1 MPGVSQAPFR
11 KSCCLGRYLAVTDGT
26 PFAVWFLSVITCGL
40 ADLALTATW
49 RPALFR
55 CGPVL
60 YRREV
65 SRIVATPRLPVR
77 RLRIC
82 FRTSFCIPIEF
93 KRQSPEEC
101 FFRERILL
109 CNCNCYIGY
118 FPVLVGRITLDG
130 SRAAVEGRP
139 RWGYLLM
146 LLVFVVGLSLLFQE
160 LPAELNPIR
169 VHRSASCHL
178 EVHSALTV

>member
-1 MPGVSQAPFR
+1 
-11 KSCCLGRYLAVTDGT
+11 VTDGT
-26 PFAVWFLSVITCGL
+26 PFAVWFLSVIACGL

-55 CGPVL
+55 RGPVL

-146 LLVFVVGLSLLFQE
+146 LLVIVVGLSLLSNSYLLSLIVFAFIVPLVAISRSVQ
-160 LPAELNPIR
+160 LSRFDR
-169 VHRSASCHL
+169 VVSVL
-178 EVHSALTV
+178 EGESH